1 MDTVGALDISLA
13 SGPFAIATRRNE
25 IVSLAHQIREV
36 FAERFDRAWMSAV
49 IDALPLDSRTVR
61 EIREFLASME
71 VFPDNVQRIESGID
85 ELLRYAWTLRKDLLP
100 HAIELLGVSPF
111 SSAIRTMDKSQYVLR
126 RLTAD
131 TLPHNIAKL
140 ELLIEQ
146 LERAYKAA

>member
-1 MDTVGALDISLA
+1 
-13 SGPFAIATRRNE
+13 
-25 IVSLAHQIREV
+25 
-36 FAERFDRAWMSAV
+36 
-49 IDALPLDSRTVR
+49 
-61 EIREFLASME
+61 ME

-146 LERAYKAA
+146 LERAYKVA